1 MERHDYRS
9 SIAGHLSP
17 EEAVERISRVSDW
30 WTHKGFSG
38 KARQPGDT
46 FTVRFGE
53 TFVELAVTE
62 LVPEKRV
69 VWEVRDSNLHFVKD
83 KKEWNHTSIIWEIA
97 RENGGARVT
106 MTHSGL
112 TPDVECYENCKAG
125 WNFYF
130 GKSLLKLLTDNEGI
144 PDGKGR

>member
-9 SIAGHLSP
+9 SITARLSP
-17 EEAVERISRVSDW
+17 GEAIDRIGRVGDW

-38 KARQPGDT
+38 KALEAGDT

-53 TFVELAVTE
+53 TSVDLLVSE
-62 LVPEKRV
+62 LVPGSRV
-69 VWEVRDSNLHFVKD
+69 VWEVKDSHLPWLKD
-83 KKEWNHTSIIWEIA
+83 QKEWNHTRIIWEVA
-97 RENGGARVT
+97 REDGGTRIT

-112 TPDVECYENCKAG
+112 TPQVECYESCKAG
-125 WNFYF
+125 WDFYF
-130 GKSLLKLLTDNEGI
+130 GKSLLKLLVYNEGL